1 MNLIVQKSKFNYNR
15 EILEKINDNKFF
27 DSDFTKLGES
37 QIQSITL
44 SSIKDNKKFDINAV
58 EMLYSLPINS
68 FTLIN
73 DEDDKIYLA
82 KIINYEEIN
91 INNVDS
97 EKFESYKSK
106 ETTNIRNSILKS
118 YDIFLNKK
126 YSVDINQKAIDNV
139 KNLF

>member
-1 MNLIVQKSKFNYNR
+1 
-15 EILEKINDNKFF
+15 
-27 DSDFTKLGES
+27 
-37 QIQSITL
+37 
-44 SSIKDNKKFDINAV
+44 
-58 EMLYSLPINS
+58 MLYSLPINS

-91 INNVDS
+91 TNNVDS
-97 EKFESYKSK
+97 EKFESYKDK
-106 ETTNIRNSILKS
+106 ETTNNRNSILKS